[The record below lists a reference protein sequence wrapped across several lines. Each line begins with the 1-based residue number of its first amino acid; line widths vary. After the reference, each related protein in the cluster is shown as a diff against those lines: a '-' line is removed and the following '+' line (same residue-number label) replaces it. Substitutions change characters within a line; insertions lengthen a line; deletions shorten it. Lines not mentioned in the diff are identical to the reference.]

1 MLFELMDAAI
11 AAELGVSEE
20 TYKNIIETKCT
31 NDEAGFII
39 MTLLNEDSDNIEKAK
54 ETFNKYL

>member
-20 TYKNIIETKCT
+20 TYIEIIETKCT
-31 NDEAGFII
+31 EEESDFII
-39 MTLLNEDSDNIEKAK
+39 MTIFNEDSDNLEKAK